1 MIKKKYLLGIT
12 IVLISCS
19 VHHTQKPFLY
29 KKAQKQHKRLFKGD
43 LVVVDSLNLS
53 LLHIERP
60 GWIRHNQRDIFISNN
75 VGKFEIIAINKNNF
89 KEDFHLHFMKGK
101 GPGELVNFMDF
112 DVRDSLLVLIDENQR
127 KMEFWRLPDHFIKD
141 VIMPDPK
148 VIPHRLQILNSD
160 RFLFYSPGRSSNFLF
175 NIVDNK
181 GKRITDFQK
190 VKSDHNMFADEGE
203 IRVVNNDIYYAGF
216 SEPLLKK
223 FTSKGKLDY
232 SVSAIDN
239 YNTKFNYI
247 TTQGENQKVMRYAP
261 GALFSTI
268 DFDIFKNYWYILQA
282 PNGNHKIS
290 YLDIYNAKNGNY
302 LASFKLKPLT
312 FQICVDKQY
321 IYTIEKKE
329 ENDYLVVY
337 KNNVSLELK

>member
-1 MIKKKYLLGIT
+1 MISKKYFVL
-12 IVLISCS
+12 VVFFLISCS
-19 VHHTQKPFLY
+19 AHHTPKPFLY
-29 KKAQKQHKRLFKGD
+29 KKAQKQHKRIVKSALT
-43 LVVVDSLNLS
+43 VVDSLNLS
-53 LLHIERP
+53 LMHITSA
-60 GWIRHNQRDIFISNN
+60 GWIRQNKKDIFISNN
-75 VGKFEIIAINKNNF
+75 VGIFEIAALNKHNF

-101 GPGELVNFMDF
+101 GPKELVNFMDF

-127 KMEFWRLPDHFIKD
+127 KMEFRQLPNHFIKD

-148 VIPHRLQILNSD
+148 VIPHRLQILNSN
-160 RFLFYSPGRSSNFLF
+160 RFLFYSPGMSSNFLF
-175 NIVDNK
+175 NIVDSN
-181 GKRITDFQK
+181 GKRISDFQN
-190 VKSDHNMFADEGE
+190 VKSGQNMFADEGE
-203 IRVVNNDIYYAGF
+203 IREVNHDIYYAGF
-216 SEPLLKK
+216 SEPILKK
-223 FTSKGKLDY
+223 FTLKGKLDY

-247 TTQGENQKVMRYAP
+247 TTQGENQKVMGYAP

-268 DFDIFKNYWYILQA
+268 DFDIFKNKWYVLQA